1 MSGTGTGSPEVREPA
16 QRRGARRISEFFQ
29 AGNIRGPNGTVSV
42 SGGKENDMKEG
53 LLSIGEMARL
63 NHITIATLRLYDRE
77 GLLKPAFVDP
87 DSGYRYYDIYQ
98 NARLDMIA
106 YMKELGMRLQ
116 EIQTVLSTEDIT
128 RIEAILAEKYEQIHK
143 EIRALEIRR
152 NAVERA
158 IRAMERYRKSS
169 VKGTISLEY
178 NDRRYLWSIPA
189 QNNFYEGDLSDFET
203 CLTELRFALIENG
216 FPGIHTY
223 SIGTSIA
230 RADYERRNFVAD
242 KVFIFGDHTLNKL
255 RKDMT
260 IVESGMYACIYT
272 DRYEDELSYAD
283 RLLSYCEENHFSV
296 SGDYICEILSEFN
309 VFDEKRRN
317 MFIRLQVP
325 VKFPE

>member
-1 MSGTGTGSPEVREPA
+1 MKVQGKSSEMSGTGTGSPEVREPA
-16 QRRGARRISEFFQ
+16 QRRDVRRISEIFR
-29 AGNIRGPNGTVSV
+29 AGNIRKPNGTVSV
-42 SGGKENDMKEG
+42 PGRKENDMKEG

-87 DSGYRYYDIYQ
+87 DSGYRYYDICQ

-143 EIRALEIRR
+143 AIRALEIRR

-158 IRAMERYRKSS
+158 IRAMERYRKSP

-189 QNNFYEGDLSDFET
+189 QNNFPFYPNLRIQRLHFLHTQVKVSLEYEHSGAAPNTTNDQNTRKDGRIFQMYTDVLRIPESAVFLLEIP
-203 CLTELRFALIENG
+203 CCMYSEVQKNSLPACRLTFRCLRFL
-216 FPGIHTY
+216 
-223 SIGTSIA
+223 
-230 RADYERRNFVAD
+230 
-242 KVFIFGDHTLNKL
+242 
-255 RKDMT
+255 
-260 IVESGMYACIYT
+260 
-272 DRYEDELSYAD
+272 
-283 RLLSYCEENHFSV
+283 
-296 SGDYICEILSEFN
+296 
-309 VFDEKRRN
+309 
-317 MFIRLQVP
+317 
-325 VKFPE
+325 

>member
-1 MSGTGTGSPEVREPA
+1 
-16 QRRGARRISEFFQ
+16 
-29 AGNIRGPNGTVSV
+29 
-42 SGGKENDMKEG
+42 MKEG

-116 EIQTVLSTEDIT
+116 EIQTVLSTGDIT

-158 IRAMERYRKSS
+158 IRAMERYRKSP

-178 NDRRYLWSIPA
+178 NDRRY
-189 QNNFYEGDLSDFET
+189 
-203 CLTELRFALIENG
+203 
-216 FPGIHTY
+216 
-223 SIGTSIA
+223 
-230 RADYERRNFVAD
+230 FVAD

-260 IVESGMYACIYT
+260 IVNRIPTLISAPAGYVTVDQMDPIAYLPYPMEFYV
-272 DRYEDELSYAD
+272 
-283 RLLSYCEENHFSV
+283 EE
-296 SGDYICEILSEFN
+296 
-309 VFDEKRRN
+309 
-317 MFIRLQVP
+317 
-325 VKFPE
+325 